1 MPWPSRAKILRTT
14 ACFPIDRAPLCCD
27 TVPMD
32 LRNPSVFDEIDG
44 ARALGALLAGDLPG
58 AVDALER
65 ASVRYLVGFFC
76 RVALLTPGV
85 SFRLAWRVAR
95 RRCARTEADVR
106 P

>member
-1 MPWPSRAKILRTT
+1 M
-14 ACFPIDRAPLCCD
+14 
-27 TVPMD
+27 VP
-32 LRNPSVFDEIDG
+32 RHPSVLDEIDG

-76 RVALLTPGV
+76 RVALLTPSV
-85 SFRLAWRVAR
+85 SLRLAWRVAR
-95 RRCARTEADVR
+95 RRFAQSETDVR

>member
-1 MPWPSRAKILRTT
+1 MVFRH
-14 ACFPIDRAPLCCD
+14 
-27 TVPMD
+27 
-32 LRNPSVFDEIDG
+32 PSVLDEIDG
-44 ARALGALLAGDLPG
+44 ARALGALLVGDLPG

-76 RVALLTPGV
+76 RVALLAPSV
-85 SFRLAWRVAR
+85 SFRLAWRVAH